1 MEVAAG
7 VRRLGTR
14 YISFYLI
21 EEGGSLTLLG

>member
-14 YISFYLI
+14 YVNFPLI
-21 EEGGSLTLLG
+21 EEGGRPECPL